1 MSSKQVMTA
10 MRREGDDVFINRDDV
25 DLMRDTLFQIMAHGC
40 ARWPLSRVVNLVRG
54 QPISQDTAEPG
65 NIPVIG
71 GGAKSAY
78 YTNKANHEGPIIT
91 ISHQGTAGYVGWWDE
106 PIFLAPQCFG
116 LEVNDLIMYPRYL
129 YQYLKNQEHRI
140 MAMRYGNTVPAV
152 NWETVGNLEVLIPHP
167 EKQRKILD
175 GLESFESIT
184 NDRIG
189 ELVQRLEEVRKQR
202 EYVTEAIFEAFGGGG
217 R

>member
-1 MSSKQVMTA
+1 
-10 MRREGDDVFINRDDV
+10 
-25 DLMRDTLFQIMAHGC
+25 
-40 ARWPLSRVVNLVRG
+40 
-54 QPISQDTAEPG
+54 
-65 NIPVIG
+65 
-71 GGAKSAY
+71 
-78 YTNKANHEGPIIT
+78 
-91 ISHQGTAGYVGWWDE
+91 
-106 PIFLAPQCFG
+106 
-116 LEVNDLIMYPRYL
+116 
-129 YQYLKNQEHRI
+129 

-152 NWETVGNLEVLIPHP
+152 NWETVGSLEIVIPNP